1 MPGRVC
7 VATNSDERF
16 SASCRLKPQADFSKH
31 RGRPM
36 AKAAAVG
43 IFTAGVAIGILLASN
58 LFVEQGIK
66 QECSTTAIPTTTSP
80 APKASTLCDVRDF
93 AWSASVANMKAV
105 LLNGITDKAHPHE
118 YQYLYHQ
125 YFTKL
130 VHQKCQGRN
139 AADLTVRILEIGL
152 GCGMQHGPGGG
163 AMFYNAVFTKPLKL
177 EYHVLEYDSWSESF
191 RVPQSSIVGMS
202 QVWDRSIEQ

>member
-1 MPGRVC
+1 MNE
-7 VATNSDERF
+7 ALWF
-16 SASCRLKPQADFSKH
+16 SEKSCK
-31 RGRPM
+31 
-36 AKAAAVG
+36 
-43 IFTAGVAIGILLASN
+43 
-58 LFVEQGIK
+58 
-66 QECSTTAIPTTTSP
+66 ECSTTAIPTTTSP

-177 EYHVLEYDSWSESF
+177 EYHVLEYDSGSESF
-191 RVPQSSIVGMS
+191 RVPQSLIVGMS